1 MDQGTQVSSNKINL
15 KAKANL
21 FCLTVLTLGI
31 LKMEKWK
38 VKECLDLKMVQSMM
52 GSIRTIGSMVQANI
66 RKME

>member
-21 FCLTVLTLGI
+21 FCLMALTLEI
-31 LKMEKWK
+31 SKMEKWK

-52 GSIRTIGSMVQANI
+52 DSIRTIGNMVQASI